1 MGKDI
6 VVKGNGFRT
15 RDVFLKEMDELF
27 ENEEELF
34 YEYTTLKGISKNLFD
49 RKLEELKKLN
59 LQKAS
64 NPKERGELSAKK
76 GAALEKLVEILI
88 KGTAILKAVC
98 NVGTATNE
106 VDLVISTSFKGESLK
121 SLLIEKGVDIE
132 RLVTNAPGIIG
143 FNDYFL
149 AECKNYNKN
158 VPATWVGK
166 FYTLMQVC
174 GKCNVGIIFSN
185 KGLSGKKTSWTD
197 AHGLTKILRCISEN
211 KSSIIDFNINDFERI
226 SKGENFFRILNS
238 KMLELSIGADFSKYQ
253 IPHKNKEELD
263 LKFKELY

>member
-1 MGKDI
+1 MEKDVVVNGK
-6 VVKGNGFRT
+6 GFRT
-15 RDVFLKEMDELF
+15 RDIFLKEMDELF
-27 ENEEELF
+27 ESEEELF
-34 YEYTTLKGISKNLFD
+34 YEYTTLKGASKNLFD
-49 RKLEELKKLN
+49 TQLEELKKLN

-64 NPKERGELSAKK
+64 NAKERGELSAKK
-76 GAALEKLVEILI
+76 GEALERLVEILI
-88 KGTAILKAVC
+88 NGTAILETVC

-121 SLLIEKGVDIE
+121 SLLIEKGVDIKS
-132 RLVTNAPGIIG
+132 LISNSPGIIG
-143 FNDYFL
+143 FDDYFL

-185 KGLSGKKTSWTD
+185 KGLTGKKTSWTD

-226 SKGENFFRILNS
+226 SRGENFFKILNS
-238 KMLELSIGADFSKYQ
+238 KMLELAIGADFSKYQ
-253 IPHKNKEELD
+253 IPHKNKDELD
-263 LKFKELY
+263 MKFREL

>member
-1 MGKDI
+1 MEKDI
-6 VVKGNGFRT
+6 AVNGNGFRT
-15 RDVFLKEMDELF
+15 RDMVLKDIDKYF
-27 ENEEELF
+27 ENEEEFF
-34 YEYTTLKGISKNLFD
+34 YELTTLKGVRKNLFD
-49 RKLEELKKLN
+49 KKLKELKELN

-64 NPKERGELSAKK
+64 NAKERGELSAKK
-76 GAALEKLVEILI
+76 GAALERLVEILI
-88 KGTAILKAVC
+88 KGTTVLEAVC

-106 VDLVISTSFKGESLK
+106 VDLVISTSFKGESVK
-121 SLLIEKGVDIE
+121 GLLREKGVDIE
-132 RLVTNAPGIIG
+132 RLVTNSPGIIG

-185 KGLSGKKTSWTD
+185 KGLTGKKTSWTD
-197 AHGLTKILRCISEN
+197 AHGLTKILRCVSEN
-211 KSSIIDFNINDFERI
+211 KASIIDFNINDFERI

-238 KMLELSIGADFSKYQ
+238 KMLELAIGADFSKYQ
-253 IPHKNKEELD
+253 IPHKNKEELEI
-263 LKFKELY
+263 KFKELC